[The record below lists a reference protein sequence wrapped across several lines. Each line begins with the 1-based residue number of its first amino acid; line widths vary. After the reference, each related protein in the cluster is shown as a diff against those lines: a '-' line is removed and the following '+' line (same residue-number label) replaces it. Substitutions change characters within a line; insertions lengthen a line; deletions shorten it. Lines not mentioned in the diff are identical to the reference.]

1 MENSITDSCTVKASL
16 PGQMASS
23 MRVSLAIIGLRVVGN
38 IDGLMEV
45 IMKERLGMDCVMD
58 MVNILLMMLF
68 MKESGLKAKSM
79 EGEKL
84 FLRVAVF
91 LRVHSKM
98 I

>member
-1 MENSITDSCTVKASL
+1 
-16 PGQMASS
+16 
-23 MRVSLAIIGLRVVGN
+23 
-38 IDGLMEV
+38 
-45 IMKERLGMDCVMD
+45 MDCVMD
-58 MVNILLMMLF
+58 TVNILLMMLF

-84 FLRVAVF
+84 FLRVGVF